1 MDKEKITKDLEKI
14 RQQIN
19 NLETINEKSDISI
32 DIPNNEV
39 LEKLIEGI
47 KTFGNTERNMFLQ
60 QISKTDGMNS
70 NNKKFTTM
78 KTDQRSFLLEKL
90 NEKAKDIEL
99 LAKEA

>member
-1 MDKEKITKDLEKI
+1 MDKEKIIKDLEKI

-47 KTFGNTERNMFLQ
+47 KTFGNNERNLFLE